1 MAATTENIQT
11 QPLSFT
17 EVYAL
22 YFPRMLR
29 FARTYIIDKEDA
41 ENVVQDIFIYLWE
54 NRSLLEGLRSPQ
66 AFLFTLVKRR
76 SIDFLRK
83 RLQISYEE
91 GTLEEVENHEFQ
103 YKLYSLEAFEESK
116 FSDEEVERLLHEAIE
131 RLPERCRQ
139 IFIESKLNNKK
150 YQEIA
155 DEMGLSLQTVKNQ
168 VMIAV
173 HKLRE
178 DLKDYLPILVFLIG

>member
-1 MAATTENIQT
+1 MVTTINESHVEKVTFPEI
-11 QPLSFT
+11 
-17 EVYAL
+17 YAV

-29 FARTYIIDKEDA
+29 FARAYITDKEDA

-54 NRSLLEGLRSPQ
+54 NRSLLEGLHSLQ

-83 RLQISYEE
+83 KLSASHKEGRLD
-91 GTLEEVENHEFQ
+91 EVEDHEYQ
-103 YKLYSLEAFEESK
+103 YKLYSLEAFDETR
-116 FSDEEVERLLHEAIE
+116 FSDEDIERLLHEAVE
-131 RLPERCRQ
+131 HLPEKCRR
-139 IFIESKLNNKK
+139 IFIESKLNGKK

-155 DEMGLSLQTVKNQ
+155 DEMGLSVQTVKNQ

-173 HKLRE
+173 RKLRE
-178 DLKDYLPILVFLIG
+178 ELKEYLPLVIFFIG